1 MTNHHTEEGANDVVD
16 KPTNEDEEGKSL
28 LHGVKLDLDD
38 RAIKLTQLTMYTL
51 LHHDKPSHRRRSK

>member
-1 MTNHHTEEGANDVVD
+1 VKNHHTEEGANDVVD

-38 RAIKLTQLTMYTL
+38 RAIVRSGGELPLKEPIKLML
-51 LHHDKPSHRRRSK
+51 